1 MQARGTLQP
10 VKVLSF
16 SPNLAKVAMVRKKE
30 CWGMAQLTVKEFDDL
45 IGNLVTHLGLNQFYE
60 KLLRANALV
69 SRKRPASVQ
78 ALATQLYQLS
88 AGLRREH
95 PSRYALEVLWQD
107 MLSKSVSEEQNK
119 TIEELIEKVN
129 TCLTDRLEIIP
140 EKTDDLVT
148 ALGDYHR
155 GLASLTNDE
164 VAYMELLLRA
174 TGDVARFLRER
185 RTEVIE
191 AGVKKAAESQKAEGS
206 EPVTTGEA

>member
-1 MQARGTLQP
+1 
-10 VKVLSF
+10 
-16 SPNLAKVAMVRKKE
+16 
-30 CWGMAQLTVKEFDDL
+30 MAQLTVKEFDDL
-45 IGNLVTHLGLNQFYE
+45 VGNLVTHLGLNQFYE
-60 KLLRANALV
+60 KLLRANAVV

-119 TIEELIEKVN
+119 TIEGLIEKVN

-140 EKTDDLVT
+140 EKTADLVT

-164 VAYMELLLRA
+164 VAYIELLLRA
-174 TGDVARFLRER
+174 TGDIARFLRER

-191 AGVKKAAESQKAEGS
+191 AGVKRAAASQKSEGS
-206 EPVTTGEA
+206 DPVTTGEA

>member
-1 MQARGTLQP
+1 
-10 VKVLSF
+10 
-16 SPNLAKVAMVRKKE
+16 
-30 CWGMAQLTVKEFDDL
+30 MAQLTVKEFDDL
-45 IGNLVTHLGLNQFYE
+45 VGNLVTHLGLNQFYE
-60 KLLRANALV
+60 KLLRANAVV

-95 PSRYALEVLWQD
+95 PSRYAVEVLWQD

-119 TIEELIEKVN
+119 TIEGLIEKVN